1 MIQGEASEE
10 NSVFWCGHEFEIC
23 LSRFYSLEVTSKR
36 ERKEKKDLR
45 ENENNVGRR
54 KKYLC

>member
-10 NSVFWCGHEFEIC
+10 NSVFWGGHEFKIC
-23 LSRFYSLEVTSKR
+23 LSILYSLEVTSKR

-45 ENENNVGRR
+45 EKRE
-54 KKYLC
+54 